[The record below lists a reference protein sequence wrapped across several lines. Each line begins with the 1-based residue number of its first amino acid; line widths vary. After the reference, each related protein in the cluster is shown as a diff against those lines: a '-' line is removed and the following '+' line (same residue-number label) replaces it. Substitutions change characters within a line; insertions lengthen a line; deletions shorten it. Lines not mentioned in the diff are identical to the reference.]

1 MRKFLGLVLTGV
13 LLFCTVFSIVGCF
26 GEKSEEEIARNK
38 IERLTG
44 IEIPMDAEIVYH
56 IREEDK
62 FLNGRRFMY
71 TVFQFESE
79 PTDWLNENAFS
90 KEEND
95 EIERRY
101 SGGFDLSPVEKEEI
115 PEKFLPDFKE
125 EYYPLLTE
133 NFVYFVYIPRDCML
147 TVLIPGH

>member
-1 MRKFLGLVLTGV
+1 MKGILRNVVSV
-13 LLFCTVFSIVGCF
+13 LLLLCLAFSIVGCF
-26 GEKSEEEIARNK
+26 REKSEEEIARNK

-79 PTDWLNENAFS
+79 PTDWLNENSFS

-95 EIERRY
+95 EIEWHY

-115 PEKFLPDFKE
+115 PEKFLPDFKD

-133 NFVYFVYIPRDCML
+133 NFVYFVYIPRNCML